1 MKQSTLK
8 KGSYAILV
16 SPALII
22 YTSVIIIPIFYSLA
36 LSFTSWSGFGKPIF
50 IGIENYIKMLSDSIY
65 RHGLRNNLLIVF
77 VSVFGQIPLGFT
89 LAYVIYRK
97 MVKGRNF
104 FESMIFL
111 PITIS
116 SVVVA
121 ILWNQMFSSAGII
134 TAIFRFITN
143 NPRYVFTI
151 TEHRELAV
159 IPVLFVI
166 LWMHTGTYMIIF
178 LANMQKISPSVL
190 EAAVIDGASEMKILG
205 NIILPSMINIIFT
218 CAIFAISGSLK
229 AFDLIIAMTGG
240 GPAHFTEV
248 IAIYMY
254 LNTFKYNK
262 YGFGSAVSISIVA
275 LSLGMINILKFVVN
289 KFEKK
294 YI

>member
-8 KGSYAILV
+8 KGSYAVLV

-36 LSFTSWSGFGKPIF
+36 LSFTSWSGFGSPVFVGFK
-50 IGIENYIKMLSDSIY
+50 NYIQMFSDKIY
-65 RHGLRNNLLIVF
+65 HHGLRNNLLIVA
-77 VSVFGQIPLGFT
+77 VSVFGQIPLGFI
-89 LAYVIYRK
+89 LAYVLYRK
-97 MVKGRNF
+97 MVRGKDF

-121 ILWNQMFSSAGII
+121 ILWNQMFSSAGIV
-134 TAIFRFITN
+134 TALARIFTN
-143 NPRYVFTI
+143 DPRYIFTI
-151 TEHRELAV
+151 SQNREMAI

-178 LANMQKISPSVL
+178 LANMQKISPSVI
-190 EAAVIDGASEMKILG
+190 EAAIIDGASELSILF
-205 NIILPSMINIIFT
+205 NVVMPSMINIIFT

-229 AFDLIIAMTGG
+229 AFDLIVAMTGG

-262 YGFGSAVSISIVA
+262 YGFGSAVSISIVV
-275 LSLGMINILKFVVN
+275 LSLGLINILKFIVS
-289 KFEKK
+289 KIEKE
-294 YI
+294 YN